1 MEKKCTFE
9 HVPMWFSRCLGAPAK
24 AWLSLERTCSSMKGI
39 SILHD
44 ETKKKRYV
52 QIDMDLISSKRSEID
67 DYLDLLLIE
76 ARKDEPTIPFEVV
89 EKRIKRLSKPG
100 IRSKR

>member
-1 MEKKCTFE
+1 MEKKCIFK
-9 HVPMWFSRCLGAPAK
+9 HVPLWLSRSLGASTK
-24 AWLSLERTCSSMKGI
+24 AWLSLERTRASMKGI

-100 IRSKR
+100 IRNKR